1 MKKIFKKN
9 SFLHLPMCTKTMKI
23 KVSFDWD
30 KIAQKELGVELD
42 IPEHIVLEILK
53 SHFNKLDYADRQRW
67 IHNNL
72 DNDNVKHISEE
83 QLYE

>member
-1 MKKIFKKN
+1 MKVKI
-9 SFLHLPMCTKTMKI
+9 P
-23 KVSFDWD
+23 FDWD

-42 IPEHIVLEILK
+42 IPEHIARNIII
-53 SHFNKLDYADRQRW
+53 SHFMKLDYKDRQRW

-72 DNDNVKHISEE
+72 DDDNVKHISEE

>member
-1 MKKIFKKN
+1 MK
-9 SFLHLPMCTKTMKI
+9 
-23 KVSFDWD
+23 V
-30 KIAQKELGVELD
+30 KIAFDFDRIAQQEVGVELN
-42 IPEHIVLEILK
+42 IPEHTAQSIIK

-72 DNDNVKHISEE
+72 DKDDVKHISEE

>member
-1 MKKIFKKN
+1 MKVKIA
-9 SFLHLPMCTKTMKI
+9 
-23 KVSFDWD
+23 FDWD
-30 KIAQKELGVELD
+30 RMTQKELGVELD
-42 IPEHIVLEILK
+42 IPEHTAQALIK
-53 SHFNKLDYADRQRW
+53 NHFNKLDYADRQRW